1 MRYLHSTRA
10 KLTKPV
16 LSARTS
22 RVILGAMTQSVSLG
36 RSGTRS
42 ALQALA
48 HPSNNRFPSFPFD
61 DILTA
66 SCRRLLVLGYLSG
79 LQIWDCTNLDS
90 ITEML
95 NVSGPEWGTVWTA
108 QVLPGPL
115 PPIGDQFL
123 SSRPLTWLNVRI
135 YFLFCVWCSH
145 KPLQCQTSASRT
157 RISCIFPFNSQIIK
171 KFSIPGILSFSA
183 NSKRYNHR
191 KSSSPFVNVSP
202 HNPRLRARQIQLHS
216 VSFHLVHLH
225 PYLLSHRV
233 FQPSRINHRQR
244 QPRTPIPLYYHR
256 MIIDTDAVSVPHPIF
271 ALSHRFLAYT
281 SRTPSVGSG
290 RTTCSNSGSRGGQ
303 QYAARPRCHGAASWR
318 VRA

>member
-95 NVSGPEWGTVWTA
+95 NLSGPEWGTVWTA

-123 SSRPLTWLNVRI
+123 SSRPLLGLMCGFI
-135 YFLFCVWCSH
+135 SFLRLVLTRLSSSKRLHQEPEFLVYSLLTH
-145 KPLQCQTSASRT
+145 KV
-157 RISCIFPFNSQIIK
+157 IK

-183 NSKRYNHR
+183 NS
-191 KSSSPFVNVSP
+191 NV
-202 HNPRLRARQIQLHS
+202 
-216 VSFHLVHLH
+216 
-225 PYLLSHRV
+225 
-233 FQPSRINHRQR
+233 
-244 QPRTPIPLYYHR
+244 
-256 MIIDTDAVSVPHPIF
+256 III
-271 ALSHRFLAYT
+271 
-281 SRTPSVGSG
+281 
-290 RTTCSNSGSRGGQ
+290 
-303 QYAARPRCHGAASWR
+303 
-318 VRA
+318 VRAFPFCQRVVP